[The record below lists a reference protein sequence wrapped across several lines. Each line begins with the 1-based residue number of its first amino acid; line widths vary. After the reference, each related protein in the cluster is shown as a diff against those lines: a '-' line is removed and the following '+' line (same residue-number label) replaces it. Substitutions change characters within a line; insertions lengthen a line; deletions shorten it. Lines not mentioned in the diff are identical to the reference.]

1 MSQDVFIVAA
11 KRSPVCKAGGV
22 LSTIRP
28 DDLLAEVMKSTLK
41 QINSIELE
49 NIDDVI
55 IGCAM
60 PEGAQGM
67 NVARVSALLAQLPNS
82 VPGMT
87 VNRFCASGLE
97 AIALGAS
104 RIQTGD
110 ANMIMVGGVE
120 SMSQVPMRGHQ
131 FSANPKFFIHDHL
144 KSLAYSMGITAEK
157 VAQKWN
163 ISRVEQD
170 KFALAS
176 HKKALNAL
184 AEGVFNDEITP
195 ISVKFNE
202 FNIDNHLP
210 VSHQMIVDQDVGPRK
225 DSSLELLDKL
235 KPVFNKKGSVTAG
248 NSSQRSDG
256 AAVLILVSESYL
268 KKYNLKPLARFMG
281 YQTAGVAPE
290 YMGIGPVAAVP
301 LLLKKNALSQSQI
314 QWIELN
320 EAFAAQSLAVI
331 NELQLD
337 VDLVNPY
344 GGAIAL
350 GHPLGATGAIKATTL
365 IHAMR
370 RNKMKYGLVT
380 LCVGMGMGVAGLFEA
395 V

>member
-104 RIQTGD
+104 RIQMGD

-131 FSANPKFFIHDHL
+131 FSANPKFFIDDHL

-163 ISRVEQD
+163 ISREEQD

-210 VSHQMIVDQDVGPRK
+210 VSHQMIVNQDVGPRK
-225 DSSLELLDKL
+225 ESSLELLDKL

-365 IHAMR
+365 IHAMQ